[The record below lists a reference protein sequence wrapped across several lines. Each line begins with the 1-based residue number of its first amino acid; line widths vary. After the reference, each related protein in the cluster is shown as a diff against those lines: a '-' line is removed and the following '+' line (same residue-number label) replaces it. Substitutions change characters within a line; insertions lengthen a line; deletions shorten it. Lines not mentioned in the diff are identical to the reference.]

1 MVKRAMYI
9 LFLLVPITGMQGLLA
24 QSAEELINQG
34 NEQYHK
40 KDYTGAQSNYEKAGE
55 AVEGMYNLGNAL
67 YAQQQYEKAA
77 EQFNKAAAQSTD
89 PAVRSGAY
97 HNLGNSLLQQKKYAE
112 SIDAYKKAL
121 RDAPAN
127 ADTKYNLAYAQ
138 QMLKKQQQQQQKDQ
152 GQQKKDQQQQ
162 QKNKQQQDPQNKQN
176 DQNKQNEPD
185 PKDMSKDELD
195 RVLKSLNEDD
205 KAVQDKV
212 NKQKTKPAGGD
223 PDKDW

>member
-1 MVKRAMYI
+1 MSARTLYI
-9 LFLLVPITGMQGLLA
+9 LLLSLPIAGLQETFA
-24 QSAEELINQG
+24 QSAEEVIRQG
-34 NEQYHK
+34 NEQYRK
-40 KDYTGAQSNYEKAGE
+40 QDYTGAQSNYEKAGD
-55 AVEGMYNLGNAL
+55 AVEGIYNLGNAL

-77 EQFNKAAAQSTD
+77 EQFNKAAAQTTD

-97 HNLGNSLLQQKKYAE
+97 HNLGNALLQQKKYQE

-121 RDAPAN
+121 RDAPSN

-138 QMLKKQQQQQQKDQ
+138 QMLKKQQQQQQQNQD
-152 GQQKKDQQQQ
+152 QQKKDQKQD
-162 QKNKQQQDPQNKQN
+162 QKNKQQQDPQNKPN

-185 PKDMSKDELD
+185 PKDMSKEELD

-212 NKQKTKPAGGD
+212 NKQKAKPAGGD

>member
-1 MVKRAMYI
+1 MSARIQY
-9 LFLLVPITGMQGLLA
+9 LLLLALPFAGLQGSYA
-24 QSAEELINQG
+24 QSAEELIRQG
-34 NEQYHK
+34 NEQYRK
-40 KDYTGAQSNYEKAGE
+40 QDYTGAQSNYEKAGD

-97 HNLGNSLLQQKKYAE
+97 HNLGNALLQQKKYQE

-121 RDAPAN
+121 RDAPSN

-138 QMLKKQQQQQQKDQ
+138 QMLKKQQQQQQQKQD
-152 GQQKKDQQQQ
+152 QQKKDQKQD

-185 PKDMSKDELD
+185 PKDMSKEELD

-212 NKQKTKPAGGD
+212 NKQKAKPAGGD
-223 PDKDW
+223 PEKDW